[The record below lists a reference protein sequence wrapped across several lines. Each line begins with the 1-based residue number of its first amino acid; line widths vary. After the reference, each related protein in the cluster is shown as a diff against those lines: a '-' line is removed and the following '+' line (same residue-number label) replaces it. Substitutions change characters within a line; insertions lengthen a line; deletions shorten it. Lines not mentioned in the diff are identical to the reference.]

1 MNLLSKVFRRFSLIE
16 VVIMIRKLQK
26 TDVIKVAD
34 IWLDSNIKA
43 HDFIPAQYWKSNFE
57 LVKQLLLQ
65 ATVYVYED
73 NQKIQGFIGMNEE
86 YIEGLFVSDE
96 MQSQGIGKILLNYA
110 KGKRNKLFLNVYQ
123 KNTRAIS
130 FYQREG
136 FEVQYSG
143 LDEATGEKDYVMTW
157 QQK

>member
-1 MNLLSKVFRRFSLIE
+1 M
-16 VVIMIRKLQK
+16 
-26 TDVIKVAD
+26 
-34 IWLDSNIKA
+34 KA
-43 HDFIPAQYWKSNFE
+43 HYFIPTQYWKSNFE
-57 LVKQLLLQ
+57 LVKELLLQ

-73 NQKIQGFIGMNEE
+73 NQKIQGFIGMNDE
-86 YIEGLFVSDE
+86 YIEGIFVSDE
-96 MQSQGIGKILLNYA
+96 MQSHGIGKILLNYA